1 VFWIQDG
8 LLSRKTVYGT
18 SSKREEDG
26 SRTEF
31 LIIFPSCLI
40 QTERNSISIELPS
53 NWYDSK
59 WIGFALRAS
68 VYLSS
73 IRILESCVIRA
84 QVIALGD
91 MPQNHGAFELFTT
104 LIRFGNGI
112 CLLYLSRDEWF
123 ATLGKGKCNQIKVI
137 FESEQNTIYAKECGV
152 SLIYEQDVDTFNQ
165 TNTQCLIES
174 FGEEVPIY
182 KLIGND
188 HLKHPSH

>member
-1 VFWIQDG
+1 MFWIQE
-8 LLSRKTVYGT
+8 LLCCKTVY
-18 SSKREEDG
+18 K
-26 SRTEF
+26 
-31 LIIFPSCLI
+31 IPSYLTH
-40 QTERNSISIELPS
+40 QSEGNSVSIELPS
-53 NWYDSK
+53 NWYNSK
-59 WIGFALRAS
+59 WIGFALWVS
-68 VYLSS
+68 VSD
-73 IRILESCVIRA
+73 IIAGKCGIRA
-84 QVIALGD
+84 RVVALGD
-91 MPQNHGAFELFTT
+91 MPPNHCASELFTT
-104 LIRFGNGI
+104 WIHCEVRI

-165 TNTQCLIES
+165 TNTQCLIDS